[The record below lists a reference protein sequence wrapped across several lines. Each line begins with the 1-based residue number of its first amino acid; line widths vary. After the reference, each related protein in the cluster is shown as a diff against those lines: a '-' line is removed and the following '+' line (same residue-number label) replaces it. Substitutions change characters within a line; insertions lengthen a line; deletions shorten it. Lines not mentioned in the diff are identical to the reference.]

1 MHVYCRSLSLFLSP
15 SLPLPSPSICSP
27 APQSIYPSAPL
38 SASHSRFLLPSD
50 PPRDNPPRARS
61 DKKDTFPLKWDVSVG
76 GHITS
81 GDDVMFTAIK
91 ETEEELGVEVA
102 QTDLQ
107 FLATIHTSLKGNSP
121 KQVCALHAHLQLSP
135 ISPSAPRGYI

>member
-1 MHVYCRSLSLFLSP
+1 MHVYCRSISLPLSFSP
-15 SLPLPSPSICSP
+15 SLSPIHLLICASVFL
-27 APQSIYPSAPL
+27 SLRLSLCFPL
-38 SASHSRFLLPSD
+38 SFPPRFRPS
-50 PPRDNPPRARS
+50 RDNPPRARS

-91 ETEEELGVEVA
+91 ETEEELGVKVA

-121 KQVCALHAHLQLSP
+121 KQVCALHARPQLSP
-135 ISPSAPRGYI
+135 ISPSALCG

>member
-1 MHVYCRSLSLFLSP
+1 MYIAAVSLSLSP
-15 SLPLPSPSICSP
+15 SLPLPSPSICSS
-27 APQSIYPSAPL
+27 APQSIYPSLCFPL
-38 SASHSRFLLPSD
+38 SFPPPFR

-121 KQVCALHAHLQLSP
+121 KQVCALHAHPQLSP
-135 ISPSAPRGYI
+135 IPPSAPCGYIYI